1 MVYDYLKSINA
12 ELNKSMAEGI
22 YTAVMTDTGSF
33 RHSNTN
39 EKCHQIAIESL
50 NHGVDNTKIYQSIYE
65 NRSPEQINLLAKILK
80 NLDYDLD
87 GRLAWFIIDQKMLIE
102 SGAKN
107 KDVDGFTDFVR
118 TIKGVEVAIMF
129 FEIEKNIFRVN
140 FRSKGKYKINDI
152 AKTLGGGGHAFASGA
167 MLKSNLKDTI
177 NKVVSVTKNSLKMKI
192 NY

>member
-1 MVYDYLKSINA
+1 
-12 ELNKSMAEGI
+12 
-22 YTAVMTDTGSF
+22 MTDTGSF

-50 NHGVDNTKIYQSIYE
+50 NHGVNNTKIYQSIYE

-118 TIKGVEVAIMF
+118 TIKGVEVAVMF
-129 FEIEKNIFRVN
+129 FEIETNVFRIN
-140 FRSKGKYKINDI
+140 FRSKGKYIINDV
-152 AKTLGGGGHAFASGA
+152 AKEIGGGGHKFAAGA
-167 MLKSNLKDTI
+167 MIKGNSSSVITNVLSKAKSSFLLQ
-177 NKVVSVTKNSLKMKI
+177 NKEKN
-192 NY
+192 